1 MDTQKHK
8 MQAKKTMKWRMD
20 SANPNTTLIQGT
32 QSIVSE
38 DQSISFALTQEM
50 RQFKE
55 DDVNS
60 DDGEVED
67 DSMLGVSLG
76 TMAANNQFQ
85 GFLVEQIL
93 KLPTASTANGD
104 PKGRN
109 QYAIGMIEKTDD
121 F

>member
-1 MDTQKHK
+1 
-8 MQAKKTMKWRMD
+8 
-20 SANPNTTLIQGT
+20 
-32 QSIVSE
+32 
-38 DQSISFALTQEM
+38 M

-55 DDVNS
+55 DDANS

-93 KLPTASTANGD
+93 KLSTASTANGN
-104 PKGRN
+104 PKGR
-109 QYAIGMIEKTDD
+109 Y
-121 F
+121 